1 VSATLAGTLAVLL
14 FAFPLAGCLGNALL
28 GPRVGRRF
36 TSIVGPGVVL
46 AGFVCAIIA
55 LVAVLGAHE
64 DARSTTVT
72 LWSWIDLG
80 VHGLKID
87 VDITFD
93 PLSVLMCLVITGV
106 GFLIHWYAV
115 GYMGHD
121 ETPWRF
127 FSYMNLF
134 IFSMLLLVL
143 AANLVILIIGWA
155 LVALSSYLLIGYYY
169 DRPSAVTAA
178 RKAFITQVIGDVALY
193 MAAFLIVTNLRVP
206 SLQLPTIFA
215 YAHDS
220 FPQGGA
226 LITGICVL
234 LAIGAF
240 AKSAQFPLHTWL
252 PDAMEGPTPVS
263 ALIHAATMVT
273 AGVYLIARFHTLFDL
288 APIAQGMVACV
299 GMGTA
304 VMAGVIALSQIDIKR
319 VIAYSTMSQI
329 GLMIFAVGIGAY
341 SAGMFHFATHAVF
354 KALLFMAAGN
364 VIHALHDEQDMRLMG
379 GLGITMRRTELC
391 FLSGSLALA
400 GIPIWAGFFSK
411 EDLLGLGFV
420 HGPGSA
426 YHLLWLVGVGVNV
439 LTGLYTFRMFFTVF
453 RGEPQTARTY
463 AAHEAPPTMLI
474 PVGILAVGSL
484 VAGIALLPGIPG
496 VVGPFILGTF
506 LEPVF
511 TAGGAQLVSEPA
523 ASTAFA
529 TLIVGTAA
537 SLIGTGFAYQWW
549 YQRKPDAQAVAGK
562 VPRLLTQLSLH
573 KFYFDELYDALLV
586 RPPRRLARELR
597 TVVEPEYADG
607 WIESI
612 GRAATSLSE
621 TFRTIQTGRLRDYAA
636 GMLVAAG
643 AFVFVLAVL
652 VR

>member
-1 VSATLAGTLAVLL
+1 MSATLAGTLAVLL
-14 FAFPLAGCLGNALL
+14 FSFPLAGFLGNALL
-28 GPRVGRRF
+28 GERLGRRF
-36 TSIVGPGVVL
+36 CNLLGPGVVL
-46 AGFVCAIIA
+46 AGFACAVVA

-72 LWSWIDLG
+72 LWQWLDFG
-80 VHGLKID
+80 RGGLRVS
-87 VDITFD
+87 VDITID

-106 GFLIHWYAV
+106 GFLIHWYSV
-115 GYMGHD
+115 GYMAHD
-121 ETPWRF
+121 ESPWRF

-143 AANLVILIIGWA
+143 SADLVILIIGWA
-155 LVALSSYLLIGYYY
+155 MVALSSYLLIGYYY

-178 RKAFITQVIGDVALY
+178 RKAFITQVIGDLGLY
-193 MAAFLIVTNLRVP
+193 LAAFMILVNLKVP
-206 SLQLPTIFA
+206 SLQLPTIFH
-215 YAHDS
+215 YARES

-288 APIAQGMVACV
+288 APIAQGVVACV
-299 GMGTA
+299 GIGTA

-364 VIHALHDEQDMRLMG
+364 VIHALHDEQDIRLMG
-379 GLGITMRRTELC
+379 GLGLTMRQTERC
-391 FLSGSLALA
+391 FLAGSLALA
-400 GIPIWAGFFSK
+400 GIPIFAGFFSK
-411 EDLLGLGFV
+411 EELLGLGYAN
-420 HGPGSA
+420 GPWHPTL
-426 YHLLWLVGVGVNV
+426 YLVGVAINV
-439 LTGLYTFRMFFTVF
+439 LTGLYTFRLFFTVF

-463 AAHEAPPTMLI
+463 AAHEAPPSMLI
-474 PVGILAVGSL
+474 PVAILAVGSL

-496 VVGPFILGTF
+496 VFGPFVLGSF
-506 LEPVF
+506 LDPVF
-511 TAGGAQLVSEPA
+511 TAGGAHLVSEPPA
-523 ASTAFA
+523 ATALF
-529 TLIVGTAA
+529 TVIIGTAA
-537 SLIGTGFAYQWW
+537 SLIGSGLALRWW
-549 YQRKPDAQAVAGK
+549 YEKRPDAQVVAAR
-562 VPRLLTQLSLH
+562 VPRVLTQLSLH
-573 KFYFDELYDALLV
+573 KFYFDEIYDAVLV
-586 RPPRRLARELR
+586 RPVRSLARALR
-597 TVVEPEYADG
+597 RVVEPEYADG
-607 WIESI
+607 WVEGV
-612 GRAATSLSE
+612 GRAAASLSE
-621 TFRTIQTGRLRDYAA
+621 TFRVLQTGKLRDYAA
-636 GMLVAAG
+636 GMLVASC
-643 AFVFVLAVL
+643 AFVVVLAVF